1 MKSVERKSRCVTI
14 VMGMV
19 GGIKVANVVTAREKE
34 SLLQHQA
41 AIRVV
46 EPVGSSSNNQELEV
60 RWATLL

>member
-19 GGIKVANVVTAREKE
+19 GCIKVANVVTAREKE

-46 EPVGSSSNNQELEV
+46 ETVGSSSNNQELEV